1 MTEAI
6 EVNRYID
13 HAVLKPD
20 MTPADA
26 EKHIVSGLEYHVRTV
41 CVRPCDIPLAVRL
54 CAGTDTDVSCV
65 LAFPHGCALSAS
77 KVEEARRYVDL
88 GAKEIDMVANIGF
101 ERAGLWAQFGAD
113 VHGVVEVAHAADV
126 LVKVILETSYLTV
139 EQAAAAT
146 EAAAAA
152 QADFVKTSTGFA
164 SAGATEEMVKAMVAA
179 SKGRIAVKASGGI
192 RTREQ
197 ALRFIELGATRL
209 GVGSTTTPVLCAC

>member
-1 MTEAI
+1 MAEDI
-6 EVNRYID
+6 QINRYID

-26 EKHIVSGLEYHVRTV
+26 EAQMRVGLDYHVRTI
-41 CVRPCDIPLAVRL
+41 CVRPCDIPLAVKF
-54 CAGTDTDVSCV
+54 CSGTDTDVSCV

-77 KVEEARRYVDL
+77 KADEAKRYVEL
-88 GAKEIDMVANIGF
+88 GAKEIDMVANIGWI
-101 ERAGLWAQFGAD
+101 RAGLWAQVTSD
-113 VHGVVEVAHAADV
+113 IYGVVNVAHAANV
-126 LVKVILETSYLTV
+126 LVKVILETSYLTP
-139 EQAAAAT
+139 EQAAGAT
-146 EAAAAA
+146 EAAIAAK
-152 QADFVKTSTGFA
+152 ADFVKTSTGFA

-209 GVGSTTTPVLCAC
+209 GVGSTSTPVLCA

>member
-1 MTEAI
+1 MAEDI
-6 EVNRYID
+6 QINRYID

-26 EKHIVSGLEYHVRTV
+26 EAQMRVGLDYHVRTI
-41 CVRPCDIPLAVRL
+41 CVRPCDIPLAVKL
-54 CAGTDTDVSCV
+54 CSGTDTDVSCV

-77 KVEEARRYVDL
+77 KADEAKRYVEL
-88 GAKEIDMVANIGF
+88 GAKEIDMVANIGWI
-101 ERAGLWAQFGAD
+101 RAGLWAQVTSD
-113 VHGVVEVAHAADV
+113 IYGVVNVAHAANV
-126 LVKVILETSYLTV
+126 LVKVILETSYLTP
-139 EQAAAAT
+139 EQAAGAT
-146 EAAAAA
+146 EAAIAAK
-152 QADFVKTSTGFA
+152 ADFVKTSTGFA

-209 GVGSTTTPVLCAC
+209 GVGSTSTPVLCA